1 MSATT
6 ELFANLRPHFKGEL
20 IRPDDPDY
28 LIARRVWNS
37 AAQRSPGLIA
47 RCADIADV
55 QTVVRAAANSGVLTA
70 VRCGGHSLA
79 GFSTCDGGLVIDLAH
94 LRSVTVDPER
104 VARMPRAAAYSAP
117 STLRRSRRAWC
128 FLRASSRILAPR
140 A

>member
-20 IRPDDPDY
+20 IRPDDLDY

-55 QTVVRAAANSGVLTA
+55 QTVVAPPPIPEYSQRCVAEATVSPASVPATAA
-70 VRCGGHSLA
+70 
-79 GFSTCDGGLVIDLAH
+79 
-94 LRSVTVDPER
+94 
-104 VARMPRAAAYSAP
+104 
-117 STLRRSRRAWC
+117 W
-128 FLRASSRILAPR
+128 
-140 A
+140 

>member
-55 QTVVRAAANSGVLTA
+55 QTVVRAAANSGRT
-70 VRCGGHSLA
+70 HSGALRRPQPR
-79 GFSTCDGGLVIDLAH
+79 GIQH
-94 LRSVTVDPER
+94 LRWRPGD
-104 VARMPRAAAYSAP
+104 
-117 STLRRSRRAWC
+117 
-128 FLRASSRILAPR
+128 
-140 A
+140 